1 MVEDLTTQ
9 EILDCM
15 DDKRKR
21 FCEEYLRDL
30 CVAKAAKRAGYS
42 TEYGYQL
49 MRQPE
54 IRTYIAERKKELMPK
69 LSMDTNEVAERLAV
83 IGRGD
88 NDEAKVTD
96 ILKALELIGKHH
108 AMFTERQEMDVGSKT
123 IERIKDM
130 SLEKRKQ
137 KLDDLIKSFCDGSE

>member
-1 MVEDLTTQ
+1 MIEGLTTE
-9 EILDCM
+9 EILECM
-15 DDKRKR
+15 DDKWKR

-30 CVAKAAKRAGYS
+30 CVRKASKRAGFS
-42 TEYGYQL
+42 EDYGYRL
-49 MRQPE
+49 MHKPE
-54 IRTYIAERKKELMPK
+54 IQAYIATRKAELKDKM
-69 LSMDTNEVAERLAV
+69 LMDTNEVAERLAV

-88 NDEAKVTD
+88 NAEAKVTD